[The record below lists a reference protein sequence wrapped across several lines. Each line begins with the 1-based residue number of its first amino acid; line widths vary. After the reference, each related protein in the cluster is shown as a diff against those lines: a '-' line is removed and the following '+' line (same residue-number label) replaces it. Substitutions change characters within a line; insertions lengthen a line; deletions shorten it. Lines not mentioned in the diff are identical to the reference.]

1 MQLHT
6 FSLCSTHVILWLD
19 VRICESLLEE
29 LCFPFPNTPAFLCQ
43 ANETEISCC
52 PCASCRYGPSHAG
65 GLAKLKKSLKNEGSY
80 SSSSLKG
87 VVPPS
92 NRLFAPGAQE
102 EATMVTSEYKE
113 KRKDRP
119 LVRKKGAIMVSE
131 GSDVQ

>member
-1 MQLHT
+1 MCQP
-6 FSLCSTHVILWLD
+6 
-19 VRICESLLEE
+19 LLKE
-29 LCFPFPNTPAFLCQ
+29 LSVPFPNTPAFLCQ

-113 KRKDRP
+113 KRKDEP
-119 LVRKKGAIMVSE
+119 LVQKKGAIMVSE